1 MSLMQDTL
9 RSIMT
14 ATQAQDNE
22 GFLAHLAD
30 DIDYVFH
37 VGSPGVRGKDGVRR
51 FLAKYRTIAQDVVW
65 RVDRIAESADCLFM
79 GVTGV
84 HRQADRTAS
93 RTRTWASW
101 VPHGKIRHWRD
112 YFEDQ
117 SDSGGQVTHGRRARI
132 RAACG
137 GPRCLGYAI
146 PTIVDTPVRGS
157 RTLRILLVGVFG
169 KSP

>member
-65 RVDRIAESADCLFM
+65 RVDRIAESADCLFIEGYEEYTDKRTGQRIAHPYM
-79 GVTGV
+79 GIMEF
-84 HRQADRTAS
+84 RD
-93 RTRTWASW
+93 
-101 VPHGKIRHWRD
+101 GKVAKWRD
-112 YFEDQ
+112 YFEMNQ
-117 SDSGGQVTHGRRARI
+117 TV
-132 RAACG
+132 AA
-137 GPRCLGYAI
+137 
-146 PTIVDTPVRGS
+146 
-157 RTLRILLVGVFG
+157 
-169 KSP
+169 K